1 MYTRQFAAKVA
12 EICEYV
18 RTHPDNGQGGLVVLD
33 VDETVVSNVACVL
46 GLRPRDA
53 PAPPIAEMDPLRHV
67 LRQTCTPFA
76 FVTGRTNDLEDVTRA
91 DLSRA
96 GWDGFVRLVMPA
108 PESTQPIADFKRDAR
123 RDLATI
129 HRLIATVGDQPT
141 DLAGEPLGRPF
152 LLPNPF
158 YSVDP
163 ATGTDVAE
171 GATQAREMNPGKNL
185 LAPV

>member
-1 MYTRQFAAKVA
+1 
-12 EICEYV
+12 
-18 RTHPDNGQGGLVVLD
+18 
-33 VDETVVSNVACVL
+33 
-46 GLRPRDA
+46 
-53 PAPPIAEMDPLRHV
+53 MDPLRSV
-67 LRQTCTPFA
+67 LRETSTSFA

-96 GWDGFVRLVMPA
+96 GWDGFVRLVMPE
-108 PESTQPIADFKRDAR
+108 PESMQPIADFKRAAR
-123 RDLATI
+123 RDLATT

-163 ATGTDVAE
+163 LTGIDVATIVIQGRRILNKE
-171 GATQAREMNPGKNL
+171 FS
-185 LAPV
+185 